1 MENAETRK
9 LVEEAVAKFTAAGKS
24 YVVIAGTKTE
34 CPVAATGGGADLL
47 GWMLGFATA
56 QAQKWHYSFSDKEGE
71 AFMKG
76 YASGI
81 KQAFEVK

>member
-34 CPVAATGGGADLL
+34 CPVAATGGGAGLL
-47 GWMLGFATA
+47 GWMLGFATTEHSLFC
-56 QAQKWHYSFSDKEGE
+56 KSESEKEYSSFVN
-71 AFMKG
+71 G
-76 YASGI
+76 YASGM
-81 KQAFEVK
+81 KQVLDDK